1 MQVVPSID
9 VENGR
14 SRIVYWPGAASG
26 AGSPTDRPERIA
38 ERFVGMGASLVHL
51 VDMDGARA
59 GRPVNLEA
67 IGRVA
72 SRVAVPLQVAGG
84 LEGADNVRLAFAAG
98 ATRAVVSMW
107 MADRPAQLADCLA
120 VAGDWLAVGLDVRPG
135 RIGAYPWRRPAPPAL
150 VELAVELVDAGVRR
164 LILSGGGPSPDP
176 QLLADLLRNVSAEL
190 YLAGGPV
197 ELESIRAVRDG
208 GIAGIILG
216 EPLLSG
222 ALDFARALEA
232 AA

>member
-72 SRVAVPLQVAGG
+72 
-84 LEGADNVRLAFAAG
+84 
-98 ATRAVVSMW
+98 
-107 MADRPAQLADCLA
+107 
-120 VAGDWLAVGLDVRPG
+120 
-135 RIGAYPWRRPAPPAL
+135 
-150 VELAVELVDAGVRR
+150 
-164 LILSGGGPSPDP
+164 
-176 QLLADLLRNVSAEL
+176 
-190 YLAGGPV
+190 
-197 ELESIRAVRDG
+197 
-208 GIAGIILG
+208 
-216 EPLLSG
+216 
-222 ALDFARALEA
+222 
-232 AA
+232 

>member
-1 MQVVPSID
+1 
-9 VENGR
+9 
-14 SRIVYWPGAASG
+14 
-26 AGSPTDRPERIA
+26 
-38 ERFVGMGASLVHL
+38 
-51 VDMDGARA
+51 
-59 GRPVNLEA
+59 
-67 IGRVA
+67 
-72 SRVAVPLQVAGG
+72 VAVPLQVAGG

-164 LILSGGGPSPDP
+164 LILSGGGPAPDP
-176 QLLADLLRNVSAEL
+176 QLLADLAHNVRAEL